1 MSNQYVISNP
11 MTKFCID
18 VQEKNGTPKAETLL
32 DIYPQ
37 RTNKPN
43 QLWEFQPD
51 PSGYYVIVSALGNLV
66 MDVQEKNG
74 TPKPETLL
82 DVYPLQSGKH
92 NQLWKIVPY
101 TYNGQL
107 QVDGLPTNQNSFNI
121 QSALGDLVVDIQE
134 KNGPP
139 KAETLLDVFPL
150 QPGKGNQL
158 WTITAP
164 TFYKYNPTVTLLNP
178 NDVHLS
184 GNTLTVAFI
193 ANGFFPGGGVMC
205 EYTITNENV
214 DTNAQGPPVYTAD
227 FGGVVAAS
235 FAIDASLGFGGASLS
250 VTLTDTYNGLSASIA
265 NNWVIAA
272 NGSFYQS

>member
-1 MSNQYVISNP
+1 M
-11 MTKFCID
+11 
-18 VQEKNGTPKAETLL
+18 
-32 DIYPQ
+32 
-37 RTNKPN
+37 
-43 QLWEFQPD
+43 
-51 PSGYYVIVSALGNLV
+51 
-66 MDVQEKNG
+66 
-74 TPKPETLL
+74 
-82 DVYPLQSGKH
+82 
-92 NQLWKIVPY
+92 
-101 TYNGQL
+101 
-107 QVDGLPTNQNSFNI
+107 
-121 QSALGDLVVDIQE
+121 DIQE